1 MLVGSLGSRLVDVGL
16 RWDALLLCACVRASC
31 VWICVSGCF
40 GSLLEVEEKKAVQA
54 CVLLLQVW
62 VGR

>member
-40 GSLLEVEEKKAVQA
+40 GSLLEVEEKKSRSGLRATA
-54 CVLLLQVW
+54 AS
-62 VGR
+62 VGG